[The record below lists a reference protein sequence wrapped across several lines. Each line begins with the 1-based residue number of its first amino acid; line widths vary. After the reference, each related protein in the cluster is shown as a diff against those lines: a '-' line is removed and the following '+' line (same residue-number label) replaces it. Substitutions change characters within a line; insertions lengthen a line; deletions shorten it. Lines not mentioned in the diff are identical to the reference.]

1 MPACAACGG
10 SNREGW
16 KGARDSG
23 SGGVRGVAAEGDQ
36 DEANHTGR
44 SLGRALRRQRSR
56 WVSLTGIQRFR
67 RVILFGFTP
76 ILLMALPLIMGA
88 STDEQLSLCPAEG
101 AATVE
106 SVPAMLDESGAVEKL
121 DLTDQ
126 SNIGV
131 TIFADKANPNGPVD
145 LRHQMGALMRGLHQ
159 LVVCYPKIKTIRAD
173 LVAPSENRHDE
184 YGNAIAGSKVEVV
197 SLRITADDLR
207 AFKQNFE
214 WESYPVYAANRYVRA
229 VNLSLTDMWHREL
242 QMEEEGGDFVSSL

>member
-10 SNREGW
+10 ANREGW
-16 KGARDSG
+16 KGVRDSG

-56 WVSLTGIQRFR
+56 WVGLTGIQRFR

-76 ILLMALPLIMGA
+76 IVLMALPLIMGA

-106 SVPAMLDESGAVEKL
+106 SVPAMLDDSGAVEKL

-126 SNIGV
+126 SNIVV

-159 LVVCYPKIKTIRAD
+159 MVVCYPMIKTIRAD

-229 VNLSLTDMWHREL
+229 VNLNLTDMWHREL
-242 QMEEEGGDFVSSL
+242 EMEEEGGDFVSSL

>member
-23 SGGVRGVAAEGDQ
+23 SWGVRGVAAEGDQ

-67 RVILFGFTP
+67 RVVLFGFTP
-76 ILLMALPLIMGA
+76 IVLMALPLIMGA

-106 SVPAMLDESGAVEKL
+106 SVPAMLDDSGALK
-121 DLTDQ
+121 
-126 SNIGV
+126 
-131 TIFADKANPNGPVD
+131 
-145 LRHQMGALMRGLHQ
+145 
-159 LVVCYPKIKTIRAD
+159 
-173 LVAPSENRHDE
+173 
-184 YGNAIAGSKVEVV
+184 
-197 SLRITADDLR
+197 SLI
-207 AFKQNFE
+207 
-214 WESYPVYAANRYVRA
+214 
-229 VNLSLTDMWHREL
+229 
-242 QMEEEGGDFVSSL
+242 